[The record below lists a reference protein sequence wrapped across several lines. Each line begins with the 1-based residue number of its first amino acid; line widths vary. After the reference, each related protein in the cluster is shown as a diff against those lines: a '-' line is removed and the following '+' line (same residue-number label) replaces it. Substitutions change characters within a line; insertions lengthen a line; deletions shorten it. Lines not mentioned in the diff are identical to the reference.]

1 MLQQVKILK
10 NWSALIAWENIV
22 RASCGRSMI
31 ISTTRNACHGLTS
44 RVILN
49 WCLLYINWS
58 FCFPRPML
66 EKDKG
71 SPNDVL
77 NDSKLHEYQTCEKN
91 EELNG
96 EKQPKMHPAIL
107 TLGLSI
113 NFLASICIVF
123 INKWIYVNHSFPNIT
138 LTCIH
143 FTVTY
148 LGLVI
153 CSFLQ
158 IFKPRRLPI
167 VKMIPLSLTFCG
179 FVVFTNLSL
188 QSNTVGTYQ
197 LAKALTTPTIIGIH
211 TLFYNRSYST
221 SIKLTVV
228 STKLLFCMCTYKCF
242 TVFWAWSSHCIWTI

>member
-1 MLQQVKILK
+1 MPV
-10 NWSALIAWENIV
+10 
-22 RASCGRSMI
+22 
-31 ISTTRNACHGLTS
+31 
-44 RVILN
+44 
-49 WCLLYINWS
+49 INWPQGSLLLVFTFLSTGS
-58 FCFPRPML
+58 FCFLSLFMF

-71 SPNDVL
+71 SPS
-77 NDSKLHEYQTCEKN
+77 DSLQNSKSHEKHASGSHETISDEK
-91 EELNG
+91 
-96 EKQPKMHPAIL
+96 KSKMHPAIL

-113 NFLASICIVF
+113 NFFASICIVF
-123 INKWIYVNHSFPNIT
+123 INKWIYVHHGFPNIT

-143 FTVTY
+143 FIVTY

-167 VKMIPLSLTFCG
+167 LKMIPLSLSFCG

-188 QSNTVGTYQ
+188 QNNTVGTYQ

-221 SIKLTVV
+221 NIKLTIVSYVWHFDLSFKLIISINQHNSIKNVV
-228 STKLLFCMCTYKCF
+228 KYCDFFISNILNSLINWKRKKEKKT
-242 TVFWAWSSHCIWTI
+242 H